1 MFGKDEIH
9 ELILSFAEVGA
20 NVVRLKGGDPLV
32 SCCFFF
38 VWGLMLITKRPNY
51 VCCVENLKCLISIC
65 RCLAGVGKRWISCG
79 SKGSKSRSSLVM
91 PMITQIYTLGLIW
104 YFSAKTA

>member
-1 MFGKDEIH
+1 MLLGSKEGIRW
-9 ELILSFAEVGA
+9 L
-20 NVVRLKGGDPLV
+20 VVV
-32 SCCFFF
+32 VFFL
-38 VWGLMLITKRPNY
+38 GLMLITKRPNY